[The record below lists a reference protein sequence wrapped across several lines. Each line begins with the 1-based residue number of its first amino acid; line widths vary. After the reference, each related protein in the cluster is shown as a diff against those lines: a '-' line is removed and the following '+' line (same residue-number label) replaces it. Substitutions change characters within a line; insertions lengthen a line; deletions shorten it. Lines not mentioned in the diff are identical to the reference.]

1 MKLNFNTLDPQEG
14 KLGRAF
20 RISSLQR
27 GKQEKY
33 INGAF
38 RNDWYYVFKYLDDG
52 SFFTLH
58 TELNEKVIEKLNHK
72 ETLDLLCTN

>member
-1 MKLNFNTLDPQEG
+1 MKLNFNTLDLQEG

-33 INGAF
+33 INGALK
-38 RNDWYYVFKYLDDG
+38 NDWYYIFKYLDD
-52 SFFTLH
+52 
-58 TELNEKVIEKLNHK
+58 
-72 ETLDLLCTN
+72 